1 MSIGLSYNSPSGRSS
16 HGGVSATFPF
26 VASTILKRTTDVF
39 ALTATFKERMKEKK
53 EEGEEKGNEKE
64 KKKAGGF
71 GVFDEDE
78 Y

>member
-1 MSIGLSYNSPSGRSS
+1 M
-16 HGGVSATFPF
+16 
-26 VASTILKRTTDVF
+26 KRTTDVF

-53 EEGEEKGNEKE
+53 EEGKEKGKEKE